1 MNIDMDT
8 AVPRIIDSAFVPP
21 PIDAH
26 IGERPI
32 TEEGRDAFQLF
43 FQAAR
48 DVVNETSQN
57 LNRADTLQMNFA
69 TGQET
74 NMLTVILAQERANS
88 TLNFTTQITNRII
101 EAYREIM
108 RMQV

>member
-1 MNIDMDT
+1 MNIEMDT
-8 AVPRIIDSAFVPP
+8 AVPRIFDSALPQ
-21 PIDAH
+21 PIDTQLQ
-26 IGERPI
+26 ERPV
-32 TEEGRDAFQLF
+32 TETGRDAFELF

-57 LNRADTLQMNFA
+57 LHAADLAQMNFA

-88 TLNFTTQITNRII
+88 TLNFTIQITNRVI